1 VDVRIEWVLQDFSV
15 RAPVSRYEGAWHAT
29 ADDLE
34 EEGRWDSLPAA
45 LAWGRARA
53 PIVLLSLWVGSPR
66 RWMTYSAGT
75 SSQERFLDWHEPA
88 DSGSPRVEHYS
99 GLVQIREMYYDLE
112 PRDTYSLMTKV
123 REGGEIV
130 LTGGESG
137 LRLLDALEVARARS
151 KFVVLG
157 FVRFPDDYDYFNAG
171 ADPAPAT
178 TYPPYAS

>member
-1 VDVRIEWVLQDFSV
+1 
-15 RAPVSRYEGAWHAT
+15 
-29 ADDLE
+29 
-34 EEGRWDSLPAA
+34 
-45 LAWGRARA
+45 
-53 PIVLLSLWVGSPR
+53 
-66 RWMTYSAGT
+66 MTYSAGT

-157 FVRFPDDYDYFNAG
+157 LVRFPDDYDYFNAG

-178 TYPPYAS
+178 TYPPCAS